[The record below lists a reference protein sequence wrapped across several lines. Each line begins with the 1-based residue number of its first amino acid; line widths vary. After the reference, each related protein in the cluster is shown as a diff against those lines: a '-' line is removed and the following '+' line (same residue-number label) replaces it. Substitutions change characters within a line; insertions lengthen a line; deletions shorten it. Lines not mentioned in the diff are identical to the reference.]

1 MTDILTPVWGPIGR
15 QTEMVLIVTH
25 MILQR
30 GELEWGKTARLY
42 GPLFD
47 VLEDRALHMKSLHVY
62 VDLKVNFCL

>member
-1 MTDILTPVWGPIGR
+1 
-15 QTEMVLIVTH
+15 MVLIVTH